1 MRTDVAGTCSRFL
14 DIDFDRANYREVAER
29 LERLALRDTFTFV
42 VTPNVDHVLMLHPD
56 SPTNTTRAFR
66 QAYAA
71 AELRLCDSRI
81 LQRLARFHAVT
92 LDVVT
97 GSDLTAYLF
106 ENGRL
111 DGRKIAIIG
120 GDAAMARELRER
132 FPAIEIVQ
140 HQPPMGVLHD
150 THAIEEIIG
159 FIEQERAHYVM
170 LAIGAPQSEIIA
182 HRCQLAGKS
191 AGVGLCIGASI
202 EFILGRKQRAPTWI
216 QHLNLE
222 WAFRLASEPRRLWRR
237 YLVEGPRILVL
248 SARWRRTRPAATAYA
263 PIDKPR

>member
-1 MRTDVAGTCSRFL
+1 MPTDIARARSRYL
-14 DIDFDRANYREVAER
+14 GIDFDRASYGEVAER
-29 LERLALRDTFTFV
+29 LERLALRETFAFV

-56 SPTNTTRAFR
+56 SPTDTTRAFQ

-81 LQRLARFHAVT
+81 LQRLARSHRVT

-111 DGRKIAIIG
+111 DGRKVAIIG
-120 GDAAMARELRER
+120 GDANMAPELSER

-140 HQPPMGVLHD
+140 HQPPMGVLGNP
-150 THAIEEIIG
+150 HAIAEIIG

-182 HRCQLAGKS
+182 HRCQLEGKS
-191 AGVGLCIGASI
+191 EGVGLCIGASI
-202 EFILGRKQRAPTWI
+202 EFLLGRKSRAPRWM
-216 QHLNLE
+216 QRLGLE
-222 WAFRLASEPRRLWRR
+222 WAFRLVSEPRRLWKR
-237 YLVEGPRILVL
+237 YLVKGPKIFLL
-248 SARWRRTRPAATAYA
+248 SYRWRGT
-263 PIDKPR
+263 